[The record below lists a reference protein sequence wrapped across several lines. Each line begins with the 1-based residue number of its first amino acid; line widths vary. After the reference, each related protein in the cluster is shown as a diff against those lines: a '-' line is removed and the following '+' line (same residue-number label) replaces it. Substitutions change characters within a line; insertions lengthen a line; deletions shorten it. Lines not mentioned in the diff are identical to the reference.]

1 MSHVVSVS
9 FATFIVPPVKG
20 QIRLAG
26 GEIVGYVGRIARRTA
41 FVDDLIVFGVF
52 LMVRSSLQQSSSF

>member
-1 MSHVVSVS
+1 M
-9 FATFIVPPVKG
+9 
-20 QIRLAG
+20 AG
-26 GEIVGYVGRIARRTA
+26 EEIVGYVGRVARRTA